1 MWAIKFTL
9 VNYTIIW
16 TTLCCT
22 ITISRNLLNNIFIN
36 LILQSRILQW
46 NKLCQIVKG
55 FKVENVC
62 CCYGKAIFFQ
72 FRISP
77 FLLFHYLA
85 ARLIICYKPSSGF
98 YLERH
103 SPLHT
108 LACPHVH
115 NLLKFDINY
124 FTEFFC
130 PNPYSKVPIIR
141 TGPIIHTVLIF

>member
-1 MWAIKFTL
+1 MGIKSTSCRTL
-9 VNYTIIW
+9 NYEIFAFKSNLMYCVLCIVNYQLYLGELHYFW

-22 ITISRNLLNNIFIN
+22 IIISRNLLNNIFIF
-36 LILQSRILQW
+36 LILHSRILQW

-62 CCYGKAIFFQ
+62 CCCGKEFFFQ

-85 ARLIICYKPSSGF
+85 ARLIICYKPSSSF

-103 SPLHT
+103 SPLHA
-108 LACPHVH
+108 LACPHVR
-115 NLLKFDINY
+115 NL
-124 FTEFFC
+124 
-130 PNPYSKVPIIR
+130 
-141 TGPIIHTVLIF
+141 